1 LNLADPFQISDGQCP
16 LTVAFEVEYHS
27 LSHVRK
33 LEELTVMAT
42 KLYVGNL
49 SPNTTESQVQDLFKQ
64 SGNVVSCT
72 LIMDKVTGKSKG
84 FAFVEMGSEAEAAKA
99 MADRNGKELD
109 GRALKVNEAK
119 PREDR
124 PPKQ

>member
-1 LNLADPFQISDGQCP
+1 
-16 LTVAFEVEYHS
+16 
-27 LSHVRK
+27 
-33 LEELTVMAT
+33 MAT

-49 SPNTTESQVQDLFKQ
+49 SPNTTESQILDLFKQ
-64 SGNVVSCT
+64 SGNVVSCQ

-99 MADRNGKELD
+99 MAACNGKDLD

-119 PREDR
+119 PREER
-124 PPKQ
+124 PMR

>member
-1 LNLADPFQISDGQCP
+1 M
-16 LTVAFEVEYHS
+16 
-27 LSHVRK
+27 K
-33 LEELTVMAT
+33 LEELTTMGT

-49 SPNTTESQVQDLFKQ
+49 SPNTTESQITDLFKQ
-64 SGNVVSCT
+64 SGNVVSCV
-72 LIMDKVTGKSKG
+72 LIKDKVTGSSKG
-84 FAFVEMGSEAEAAKA
+84 FAFVEMGSDAEAAKA

-124 PPKQ
+124 PKK